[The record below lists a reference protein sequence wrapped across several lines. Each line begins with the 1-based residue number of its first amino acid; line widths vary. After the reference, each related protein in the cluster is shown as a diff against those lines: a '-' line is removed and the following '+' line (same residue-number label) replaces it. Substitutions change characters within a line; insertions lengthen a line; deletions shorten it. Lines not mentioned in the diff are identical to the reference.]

1 MKCSFLRA
9 SDYKAGPFVLSAH
22 LLKYFELSYLSLK
35 SIRLTQLL
43 EMNKINGLILIHRYF
58 VGSYLNHS
66 KPKAHIVHLWS
77 PIYYF
82 V

>member
-9 SDYKAGPFVLSAH
+9 SDYKAGPFVLLAH
-22 LLKYFELSYLSLK
+22 LLTYFELSDLSLK
-35 SIRLTQLL
+35 SIGLTQLS
-43 EMNKINGLILIHRYF
+43 LILIHRYF

-66 KPKAHIVHLWS
+66 KPIAHIVHLWS